1 MIHYNANEEP
11 FAGLTNWSNEF
22 PFDIQGVKY
31 ASVNHYIFCKMT
43 NETSN
48 SILLST
54 QSDIDLRR
62 KFNDISSDL
71 YLTYSKQIMMEGA
84 RLQFLQNK
92 AFRQYFLERP
102 HFYYYYIH
110 DDVLWGINA
119 SGYGFNLIGQVYS
132 RLTATNHSSFY
143 QLKENVIYTIYL
155 ANVLLVH
162 HLQKG
167 NDVAKYIGKPMT
179 QIVEELRPLY
189 QDVLFLDSSIVF
201 DNYHNDTYYQ
211 NIQYEIDYPWNLA
224 GFVRKQYA
232 HQLNFYLR
240 TRFNEYMIGK
250 YFAHVLKT
258 RFKDVIDA
266 TQMDLYVRQQMS
278 RLTEQKFQDLS
289 DILFNLYNNP
299 STNTR
304 VLTFLDKDAI
314 QHLYD
319 IETQFLTSNEIF
331 SASRYV
337 PFLYNNKVGK
347 SIYIYNST
355 NMTNLQP
362 YTTAVSPVMAHSFTT
377 EGKEFEDL
385 VLYIYVKLATRFT
398 NLSLERAHNLLV
410 NCEGLEDCQKVLENA
425 IRMYKVVLMKKG
437 MSIKFETNMFAKYLL
452 YNSHDAGYNVVVQDP
467 DPVFEQNIP
476 KFLTELRKELTEP
489 YFPISNV
496 LVGHNL
502 PLQDR
507 IRYRLEDFLNVFEA
521 YCIYTNKNKIEEE
534 DYAYLQDHLF
544 RNPTKPKK
552 TRTMSPEFYNYFEAK
567 CTAGVI
573 DKLWAFFCT
582 YSLLV
587 SEQPLEQAAAQ
598 PLSSVASIVSY
609 FVKTFYKEGEE
620 SKFLEF
626 VMSVTT
632 GRKGTS
638 LLVSSMT
645 YYNREIERQ
654 LQNFLEVNS
663 YDTTFMVNVMGVIA
677 SVEKQISPVR
687 QQYLSYWALQVHS
700 PPYASNL
707 LSRISGTA
715 LIRKAVSEIRRDKR
729 MRTKTRK
736 EQERMSGEE
745 DDERNENGEIDPQE
759 EEEEEQLEM
768 QEMYRELGI
777 EDDDDDD
784 GMDQDDGDG
793 FDGDMDNEFGED

>member
-11 FAGLTNWSNEF
+11 FAGLTNWSSEF

-48 SILLST
+48 PILLST

-102 HFYYYYIH
+102 RFYYYYIH
-110 DDVLWGINA
+110 DDVVWGINA
-119 SGYGFNLIGQVYS
+119 SGYGFNLIGQAYS
-132 RLTATNHSSFY
+132 RLSNTNHSSFY
-143 QLKENVIYTIYL
+143 ELRETVIYTIYL
-155 ANVLLVH
+155 ANMLLVH

-167 NDVAKYIGKPMT
+167 NDIATYIGKSMSH
-179 QIVEELRPLY
+179 IVEELRPMY
-189 QDVLFLDSSIVF
+189 QDVLFLDSSTVF
-201 DNYHNDTYYQ
+201 ANYNKDTYYQ

-232 HQLNFYLR
+232 HQINFYLR
-240 TRFNEYMIGK
+240 TRFNEYMIAK

-266 TQMDLYVRQQMS
+266 TQMDQYVRKQMS

-289 DILFNLYNNP
+289 DILFNLYNSP
-299 STNTR
+299 STNDR
-304 VLTFLDKDAI
+304 VLVFLDKDAI

-319 IETQFLTSNEIF
+319 IEIQFLSSNEIS

-337 PFLYNNKVGK
+337 PFLYNIKPGK

-355 NMTNLQP
+355 NVTNLQP
-362 YTTAVSPVMAHSFTT
+362 YTTFISPVMAHSFTT
-377 EGKEFEDL
+377 EGKEFDDL
-385 VLYIYVKLATRFT
+385 VLYIYVKLATRLT
-398 NLSLERAHNLLV
+398 NLSFERAHNLMVHCEELV
-410 NCEGLEDCQKVLENA
+410 DCQKILENA
-425 IRMYKVVLMKKG
+425 IRMYKIVLMKKG
-437 MSIKFETNMFAKYLL
+437 MSVKFETNILAKYLL
-452 YNSHDAGYNVVVQDP
+452 YNSHALGYNIVVQDP

-476 KFLTELRKELTEP
+476 KLLTDIRKELNEP
-489 YFPISNV
+489 YFPISNA

-502 PLQDR
+502 LLQDR

-521 YCIYTNKNKIEEE
+521 YCIYTNKSKIEED
-534 DYAYLQDHLF
+534 DYAYLQEHLF
-544 RNPTKPKK
+544 RNPTTPKK
-552 TRTMSPEFYNYFEAK
+552 GRTMSPEFYNYFEGK
-567 CTAGVI
+567 CTARVI
-573 DKLWAFFCT
+573 DKLWAFFGT
-582 YSLLV
+582 YSFLLV
-587 SEQPLEQAAAQ
+587 SEQPVQEHTAQ
-598 PLSSVASIVSY
+598 PLSSVTSIVSY
-609 FVKTFYKEGEE
+609 FVKKFYKKGEE
-620 SKFLEF
+620 RKFLEF
-626 VMSVTT
+626 VMSVMT

-638 LLVSSMT
+638 LVSSTT
-645 YYNREIERQ
+645 YFNQEIERQ

-663 YDTTFMVNVMGVIA
+663 YDTTFIVNVMGAIA
-677 SVEKQISPVR
+677 FVEKHISPVR

-700 PPYASNL
+700 PAYPSNL

-715 LIRKAVSEIRRDKR
+715 LIRTAVSEIRREKR
-729 MRTKTRK
+729 MRTKMRK

-745 DDERNENGEIDPQE
+745 DDERNENEEE
-759 EEEEEQLEM
+759 EEEEEQPEM
-768 QEMYRELGI
+768 QEMYRELGL
-777 EDDDDDD
+777 EDDDDD
-784 GMDQDDGDG
+784 GMDQDDGDA
-793 FDGDMDNEFGED
+793 FDSDMATEYGEED